1 MRFVFLIA
9 VLYIGNFCE
18 AQTEDL
24 PDYRSKKDFFSKIGE
39 SDIRNDIAS
48 FAMAGIDESVG
59 KTQLKTIPISGYTA
73 NSLSFAADNI
83 KITITTAPF
92 NASKHKLAFYD
103 TEKKNLVKID
113 YRGYFGDY
121 YKVPKTIIQNI
132 SMLVDKDTVFIPSTA
147 YNDLYN
153 AILTFTEGS
162 EQKSSNHVYVSADG
176 HRIYIYMLKQEA
188 GGSYEVTWI
197 VQDKKYLKRIVDF
210 GFLK

>member
-9 VLYIGNFCE
+9 LFYSSTLCT

-24 PDYRSKKDFFSKIGE
+24 PDYRSKRDFFSRIGE
-39 SDIRNDIAS
+39 NDIRNDLAS
-48 FAMAGIDESVG
+48 FTMAGIDESVG
-59 KTQLKTIPISGYTA
+59 KPQLKTIPISEYTA
-73 NSLSFAADNI
+73 NSLSYEEDNI

-92 NASKHKLAFYD
+92 NASKHKLGFYD
-103 TEKKNLVKID
+103 IEKKNLIKID

-121 YKVPKTIIQNI
+121 YKVPKRIIQNI
-132 SMLVDKDTVFIPSTA
+132 SLVIDKDTVAFPPTA

-153 AILTFTEGS
+153 PILTYNEGGY
-162 EQKSSNHVYVSADG
+162 QKSSNHVYVSADR

-197 VQDKKYLKRIVDF
+197 IQDKKYLKRVVDF

>member
-1 MRFVFLIA
+1 MRIIIFIA
-9 VLYIGNFCE
+9 LVYISNFCA

-24 PDYRSKKDFFSKIGE
+24 PDYRSKRDFFSRISE
-39 SDIRNDIAS
+39 NDIRSEIAS
-48 FAMAGIDESVG
+48 FALAGIDESVG
-59 KTQLKTIPISGYTA
+59 KPQLKSIPISGYTP
-73 NSLSFAADNI
+73 NSLSFAGDNI
-83 KITITTAPF
+83 QITITLAPF

-103 TEKKNLVKID
+103 IEKQYLVKID

-121 YKVPKTIIQNI
+121 YKVPKMIIQNI
-132 SMLVDKDTVFIPSTA
+132 SMVIDKDTVAIPVTA

-153 AILTFTEGS
+153 PILTFNEGG
-162 EQKSSNHVYVSADG
+162 EQKSSNHVFVSGDG

-197 VQDKKYLKRIVDF
+197 IQDKKYLKRVVDF

>member
-9 VLYIGNFCE
+9 LFYISTLCT

-24 PDYRSKKDFFSKIGE
+24 PDYRSKKDFFSRIGE
-39 SDIRNDIAS
+39 NDIRSDLAS
-48 FAMAGIDESVG
+48 FTMAGIDESVG
-59 KTQLKTIPISGYTA
+59 KPQLKTIPISGYTA
-73 NSLSFAADNI
+73 NSLSYAGDNI

-92 NASKHKLAFYD
+92 NASKHKLGFYD

-132 SMLVDKDTVFIPSTA
+132 SLVIDKDTVAFLPTA

-153 AILTFTEGS
+153 PILTFNEGG

-176 HRIYIYMLKQEA
+176 HRIYIYTLKQEA

-197 VQDKKYLKRIVDF
+197 IQDKKYLKRVVDF